1 MNQRTNRG
9 AGFLYA
15 MAAGVVISVYVPFL
29 IGIVSNDERNHDYDG
44 PAMMIS
50 KGMGM
55 LGLILG
61 GILLMLL
68 LLLWK
73 RMDHRVYAKVA
84 SVFKIGFIPAYLY
97 GMVLMMFSTLL
108 VVIPLLGLMLTASTW
123 FACITF
129 GYVLLVIGTVPQ
141 LMAIIK
147 ARREGIVPKHL
158 VWILAIASCFFVADV
173 IAVIVLRIVSRMRR
187 KEPTRA

>member
-29 IGIVSNDERNHDYDG
+29 IGIVSNDERKHDYDG

-61 GILLMLL
+61 GHSADASAPSLEENGLPGICQGG
-68 LLLWK
+68 K
-73 RMDHRVYAKVA
+73 R
-84 SVFKIGFIPAYLY
+84 F
-97 GMVLMMFSTLL
+97 
-108 VVIPLLGLMLTASTW
+108 
-123 FACITF
+123 
-129 GYVLLVIGTVPQ
+129 
-141 LMAIIK
+141 
-147 ARREGIVPKHL
+147 
-158 VWILAIASCFFVADV
+158 
-173 IAVIVLRIVSRMRR
+173 
-187 KEPTRA
+187 